1 MTQAEGRIL
10 KGIGGFY
17 YVEVAGAV
25 YECKARGIFRKDG
38 LKPLAGDLVRVTL
51 QTQAENTIEAIL
63 PRKNVLARPPVA
75 NIDRLFIVVST
86 CEPNPVPLVI
96 DRLTA
101 IAVQKGIAPSI
112 VFTKWDLRPAQALL
126 DCYRQAGFPAFAVSS
141 ETGEGVADVQQA
153 LQGCISAFCG
163 NSGVGKSTLLNAIDP
178 SLQLKTA
185 AISEKLGRGKHT
197 TRHSELYPVAGGY
210 VADTPGF
217 SSLEQE
223 TDEVIRK
230 EELPLCFPEFAP
242 YLGSCKFTTCL
253 HEKEKG
259 CGILAAVEAGEIPR
273 SRHESYRTLMEQAK
287 QIKDWEI
294 KTRRPGAK

>member
-25 YECKARGIFRKDG
+25 HECKARGIFRKTG
-38 LKPLAGDLVRVTL
+38 VKPLAGDLVTVTL
-51 QTQAENTIEAIL
+51 QTQAENTIDAIL
-63 PRKNVLARPPVA
+63 PRRNVLARPPVA
-75 NIDRLFIVVST
+75 NIDRLFIVAST
-86 CEPNPVPLVI
+86 CEPDPVPLVI

-101 IAVQKGIAPSI
+101 IAVQRGIAPAVI
-112 VFTKWDLRPAQALL
+112 FTKWDLKQADALL
-126 DCYRQAGFPAFAVSS
+126 AAYRQAGIPAFAVSS
-141 ETGEGVADVQQA
+141 ETGDGVDAVKHELA
-153 LQGCISAFCG
+153 GCTSAFCG

-178 SLQLKTA
+178 NLALKTA

-217 SSLEQE
+217 SSLETE
-223 TDEVIRK
+223 ADEVIRK
-230 EELPLCFPEFAP
+230 EELPDCFPEFEP

-253 HEKEKG
+253 HVKEKG
-259 CGILAAVEAGEIPR
+259 CAVLAALEAGKIPR
-273 SRHESYRTLMEQAK
+273 SRHESYCVLMEQAR
-287 QIKDWEI
+287 QIKEWEL
-294 KTRRPGAK
+294 KPRKAGGK

>member
-1 MTQAEGRIL
+1 MAQAEGRIL

-25 YECKARGIFRKDG
+25 YECRARGIFRKEG
-38 LKPLAGDLVRVTL
+38 LKPLAGDLVTVTL
-51 QTQAENTIEAIL
+51 QTQAENTIDAIL
-63 PRKNVLARPPVA
+63 PRRNVLARPPVA

-101 IAVQKGIAPSI
+101 IAVQKGIRPAVI
-112 VFTKWDLRPAQALL
+112 LTKWDLQPAQALL
-126 DCYRQAGFPAFAVSS
+126 DCYLQAGIPAYAVSS
-141 ETGEGVADVQQA
+141 ATGEGVEAVKA
-153 LQGCISAFCG
+153 ELAGCTSAFCG
-163 NSGVGKSTLLNAIDP
+163 NSGVGKSTLLNALDP

-217 SSLEQE
+217 SSLETE
-223 TDEVIRK
+223 AEEVIRK
-230 EELPLCFPEFAP
+230 EELPFCFPEFAP
-242 YLGSCKFTTCL
+242 YLGNCKFTTCL
-253 HEKEKG
+253 HVKEKG
-259 CGILAAVEAGEIPR
+259 CGILAAVDEMEIPR
-273 SRHESYRTLMEQAK
+273 SRHESYCTLMEQAK
-287 QIKDWEI
+287 QIKDWEL
-294 KTRRPGAK
+294 KPRKSGTK

>member
-1 MTQAEGRIL
+1 MAEEGRIL

-25 YECKARGIFRKDG
+25 YECKARGVFRKAG
-38 LKPLAGDLVRVTL
+38 LKPLAGDLVTVSL
-51 QTQAENTIEAIL
+51 HSLAENTIDAIL
-63 PRKNVLARPPVA
+63 PRRNVLARPPVA

-86 CEPNPVPLVI
+86 CEPNPVPLII

-101 IAVQKGIAPSI
+101 IAVQKQIRPAV

-126 DCYRQAGFPAFAVSS
+126 DCYRQAGIEAYAVSS
-141 ETGEGVADVQQA
+141 ATGEGVEEVKQA

-178 SLQLKTA
+178 ALGLKTA

-217 SSLEQE
+217 SSLEPE
-223 TDEVIRK
+223 PEEMIRK

-242 YLGSCKFTTCL
+242 YLGGCKFTSCL

-259 CGILAAVEAGEIPR
+259 CSILAAVAAGEIPK
-273 SRHESYRTLMEQAK
+273 SRHASYCTLMEQAK
-287 QIKDWEI
+287 TIKEWEL
-294 KTRRPGAK
+294 KARRPAGK